1 MQLPVGQAER
11 ALPPTPA
18 DHRGLR
24 AIPGGKTSPWCRP
37 ALRATKSGRF
47 RFATTEVADPSPV
60 LASAGIRKSA
70 GINPGAANWFRTTM
84 AQRKPAGCDL
94 LHKGANR
101 LALNLQD
108 GPEDL
113 PTLARHESGH
123 PHRLGLDRD
132 RRWSGACR
140 AALSHSDLTER
151 GSGDLS
157 PAFKIGCAH
166 AGTRF
171 SPPAKFCPGRFEW
184 ARSCPASLSK
194 TVKRQCNNPMG
205 IPNTHCVNRA

>member
-1 MQLPVGQAER
+1 MPVGQAER

-37 ALRATKSGRF
+37 ALKATKSGRF

-151 GSGDLS
+151 GSGSLPPSRLGVPTREQGSARLRNFALADSNGLEVARPLS
-157 PAFKIGCAH
+157 PRPSSANAIIQWEF
-166 AGTRF
+166 
-171 SPPAKFCPGRFEW
+171 P
-184 ARSCPASLSK
+184 
-194 TVKRQCNNPMG
+194 
-205 IPNTHCVNRA
+205 IPIV